1 VTLLDGVPKVKMVTW
16 PTPNGGRAAGELYF
30 SKIGTPY
37 LKDLLQNFEKESLV
51 VSNDVGGYY
60 IHFL

>member
-1 VTLLDGVPKVKMVTW
+1 MVTW